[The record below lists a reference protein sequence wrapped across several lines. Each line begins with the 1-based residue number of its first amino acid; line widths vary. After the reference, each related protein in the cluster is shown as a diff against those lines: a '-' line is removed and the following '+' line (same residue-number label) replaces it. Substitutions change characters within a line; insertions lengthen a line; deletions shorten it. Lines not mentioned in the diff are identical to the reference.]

1 MFSNTSPISPLEEII
16 AYESLWAN
24 QKASFKNIAN
34 LFASNPGF
42 RASDLVQLRSNNEL
56 FTDIKNLIINS
67 KKRFRTNVLIN
78 GTLDF
83 PVKLKDA
90 KDPIELL
97 YYTGKLDYLNTKCVA
112 IVGTRNPSRKGLE
125 ITREIT
131 KRLVED
137 NVTIVSGLA
146 KGIDTQAHLSALS
159 SNGRTIGVIGTP
171 IDITYPLENSKL
183 QNEIASKHLLL
194 SQVPFYRYSKQDF
207 KINRFFFLERNK
219 TMSALSDATLIIEA
233 GETSGSLTQAAAA
246 IYQNRK
252 LLIWDDCF
260 NNNAISWPNKY
271 LEKGAIRVKNYE
283 DIYNAL
289 L

>member
-112 IVGTRNPSRKGLE
+112 IVGTRNPSIKGLE

-159 SNGRTIGVIGTP
+159 SKGRTIGVIGTP

-283 DIYNAL
+283 DIYNSL